1 MHGPLLAFL
10 TLLFFLRVLGQ
21 ALVAFF
27 GVPWLPPM
35 GEWFSGLIPYPILLV
50 IQLIMLVGMIK
61 ISADLRR
68 GRGFFAAPRQAWSKF
83 LIGFSAIYAG
93 AMIVRYVLTMILH
106 PETRW
111 LGGVIP
117 IFFHFVLAGFF
128 YVWGRY
134 HAPRTIFARPES
146 AC

>member
-35 GEWFSGLIPYPILLV
+35 GEWFSGLIPYPTLLA
-50 IQLIMLVGMIK
+50 IQAVMLVGMIK
-61 ISADLRR
+61 ISAELWR
-68 GRGFFAAPRQAWSKF
+68 GRGFFAAPRPGWAKF
-83 LIGFSAIYAG
+83 LIVFSAIYAG
-93 AMIVRYVLTMILH
+93 SMVLRYLLTMLLR

-111 LGGVIP
+111 LGGAIP

-134 HAPRTIFARPES
+134 HARRDIFARPGP